1 LIENAG
7 SSSAGAIACVDR
19 ASTRGHCAGTAQ
31 IKRGL
36 LAAALSVFTFAHGL
50 AADFPS
56 RPVRVIVAY
65 PAGGPVDIT
74 ARALAPKLTE
84 SMRQSVVIDN
94 RGGAGGIVGT
104 DLVAKSAPDGYT
116 LLMCTTANA
125 INASLI
131 PKLPYDMQKDFAP
144 VAILVIIT
152 SVVVINPALPI
163 HSIKELIAYAKARPG
178 QLSYASTGNGTPT
191 HLAAELFKTMTGVDM
206 VHVPYKGAAPAVV
219 DLISGQT
226 QVSFISAPG
235 VIPHLKAG
243 RLRAIAV
250 TNAKRSALLPD
261 LPTVSDAGVPGFES
275 EGWHGLFAPARTP
288 KAVIDRL
295 YREFSAVLRAP
306 DTSAFLLSAG
316 AEPVGLP
323 PDEAG
328 LKLRNEISRWAK
340 VVKAANMKVD

>member
-1 LIENAG
+1 MKKNQNHECCWRNFILHP
-7 SSSAGAIACVDR
+7 SSFILCIAATLLPAIP
-19 ASTRGHCAGTAQ
+19 
-31 IKRGL
+31 
-36 LAAALSVFTFAHGL
+36 FTFA
-50 AADFPS
+50 AEYPT
-56 RPVRVIVAY
+56 RPVRVVVAY

-74 ARALAPKLTE
+74 ARALVPKLTE
-84 SMRQSVVIDN
+84 ALGQPVVVDN

-104 DLVAKSAPDGYT
+104 ELVAKSAPDGYT
-116 LLMCTTANA
+116 LLICTTANA

-131 PKLPYDMQKDFAP
+131 PKLPYDVQKDFAP
-144 VAILVIIT
+144 VGLLVIIT
-152 SVVVINPALPI
+152 SVVVVNPSLPI

-219 DLISGQT
+219 DLISGQS
-226 QVSFISAPG
+226 QLSFISAPG
-235 VIPHLKAG
+235 VVPHLKSG

-250 TNAKRSALLPD
+250 TNANRSALLPE
-261 LPTVSDAGVPGFES
+261 LPTVAESGVPGFES

-288 KAVIDRL
+288 KPIIDRL
-295 YREFSAVLRAP
+295 YREFAAALRVP
-306 DTSAFLLSAG
+306 ETSAYLLGAG

-323 PDEAG
+323 PEQLAV
-328 LKLRNEISRWAK
+328 KLRDEIARWAK